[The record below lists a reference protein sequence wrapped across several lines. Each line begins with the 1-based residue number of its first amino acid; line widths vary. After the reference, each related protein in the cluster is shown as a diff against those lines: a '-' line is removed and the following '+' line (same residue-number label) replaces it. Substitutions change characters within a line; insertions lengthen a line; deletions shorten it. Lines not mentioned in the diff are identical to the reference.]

1 MMESGKGNGR
11 RRSRNEWRSLLAR
24 IRGSGLGIEAGCRR
38 EGISEASYYRW
49 RSQLAGEVDRGEVCV
64 RASAPAFVDLGT
76 LSSSPVSR
84 QRLDLKLDLGDGLL
98 LHLVRT

>member
-49 RSQLAGEVDRGEVCV
+49 RSQLTDEVDRGEVCV
-64 RASAPAFVDLGT
+64 RDSAP
-76 LSSSPVSR
+76 
-84 QRLDLKLDLGDGLL
+84 
-98 LHLVRT
+98 